1 MFVLGKDY
9 DDNSDE
15 NSKIKG
21 VMDGA
26 PAYQPGSYLYVV
38 PENVEK
44 TVEEPEIAEKTW
56 AAEKTRA
63 AEKTWMAEKTGPEQE
78 DSGEGDGAQVIWPSG
93 DKAIEDYYALPDE
106 RRVEL
111 IDGVFY
117 DMAAPS
123 YIHQII
129 VANVWKCL
137 EDFVEKNGGSCM
149 PFAAPADVQLFC
161 DSDKT
166 MVQPDVFVVC
176 NRDQITMRRLL
187 GAPDLVIEVV
197 SPDSR
202 RRDAAL
208 KLRKYRE
215 AGVREYWIIFPEEK
229 QVRVYDFE
237 CVRTKNGKEAAPRV
251 YTFADKVPVGIWDGK
266 CEVDFAEIYERCRF
280 LYE

>member
-1 MFVLGKDY
+1 MEKNYNDS
-9 DDNSDE
+9 SDE
-15 NSKIKG
+15 KNKMQG

-26 PAYQPGSYLYVV
+26 PAYQTDSYLYVV
-38 PENVEK
+38 QN
-44 TVEEPEIAEKTW
+44 EEVKAEKEDKEGRRQTW
-56 AAEKTRA
+56 ET
-63 AEKTWMAEKTGPEQE
+63 
-78 DSGEGDGAQVIWPSG
+78 G
-93 DKAIEDYYALPDE
+93 DKTIEDYLALPDE

-123 YIHQII
+123 YVHQII
-129 VANVWKCL
+129 ALKIFQILLNH
-137 EDFVEKNGGSCM
+137 VEKSGGSCM

-187 GAPDLVIEVV
+187 GAPDLVMEVV

-202 RRDAAL
+202 RRDADL

-215 AGVREYWIIFPEEK
+215 AGVREYWIIFPKEK
-229 QVRVYDFE
+229 KVLAYLFE
-237 CVRTKNGKEAAPRV
+237 KADETEDIVPKE
-251 YTFADKVPVGIWDGK
+251 YTFADRVPVGIWGGA
-266 CEVDFAEIYERCRF
+266 CEVDFAEIDERCEF
-280 LYE
+280 LR

>member
-9 DDNSDE
+9 NDISDE
-15 NSKIKG
+15 SKKMQG

-26 PAYQPGSYLYVV
+26 PAYQVEPYLYVV
-38 PENVEK
+38 PEKGNN
-44 TVEEPEIAEKTW
+44 
-56 AAEKTRA
+56 
-63 AEKTWMAEKTGPEQE
+63 E
-78 DSGEGDGAQVIWPSG
+78 DYENKESGRMIWETG
-93 DKAIEDYYALPDE
+93 DKTIEDYYALPDE

-123 YIHQII
+123 YVHQII
-129 VANVWKCL
+129 VLETWKYL
-137 EDFVEKNGGSCM
+137 NDFVEKNGGSCM
-149 PFAAPADVQLFC
+149 PFAAPADVKLFC

-176 NRDQITMRRLL
+176 DREQITLRQLL
-187 GAPDLVIEVV
+187 GAPDLVMEVV

-202 RRDAAL
+202 RRDADL

-215 AGVREYWIIFPEEK
+215 SGVREYWIIFPKEK
-229 QVRVYDFE
+229 KVLVYLFE
-237 CVRTKNGKEAAPRV
+237 KADGMDGMDGADGMGDIAPIE
-251 YTFADKVPVGIWDGK
+251 YTFADRVPVGIWDGK
-266 CEVDFAEIYERCRF
+266 CKVDFAEIYERCRF